1 MIYQLHG
8 VKPLLE
14 EGVYIAPNAVVIGNV
29 IVRQDSSIWFSCVV
43 RGDINSISI
52 GQSSNIQDG
61 AILHVTQKHS
71 LSLAERVTVGH
82 GAILHGCQVEEDCLI
97 GMGAIVLDGAVI
109 GKGSIVAAGA
119 VVAPSTIVPP
129 GSMVMGAPG
138 KVVRGVKEQETALIA
153 MTWQSYVGNARDFA
167 KNLDLV

>member
-1 MIYQLHG
+1 VIYQLHG

-14 EGVYIAPNAVVIGNV
+14 EGVYIAPNAVVIGKV
-29 IVRQDSSIWFSCVV
+29 IVRQEASIWFSCVV

-61 AILHVTQKHS
+61 AILHVTQRHS
-71 LSLAERVTVGH
+71 LSISERVTVGH
-82 GAILHGCQVEEDCLI
+82 GAILHGCHVEDDCLI

-109 GKGSIVAAGA
+109 GKGSIVAAGS
-119 VVAPSTIVPP
+119 VVAPGTVVPP
-129 GSMVMGAPG
+129 ASMVMGAPG
-138 KVVRGVKEQETALIA
+138 KVMRGVKEEETALIA
-153 MTWQSYVGNARDFA
+153 LTWQSYVSNARDFA